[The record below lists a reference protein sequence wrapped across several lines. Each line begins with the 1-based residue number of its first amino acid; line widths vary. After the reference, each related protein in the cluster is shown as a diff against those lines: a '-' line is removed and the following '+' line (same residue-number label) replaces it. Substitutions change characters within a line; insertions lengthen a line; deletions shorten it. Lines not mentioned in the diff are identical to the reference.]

1 MHKTVQLNCSTK
13 VFYVTAFGFLGC
25 ILLSPIPGFLRC
37 GLSSHHLPL
46 LRFAYH
52 GGESGRG
59 LQADQWKDPQRAIP
73 ILWRLGEITTGRNGG
88 NLSTGWFWAK
98 GIKRKNYGWKKSEL
112 SLDL

>member
-1 MHKTVQLNCSTK
+1 M
-13 VFYVTAFGFLGC
+13 FYVTAFGFLGC
-25 ILLSPIPGFLRC
+25 ILLPPIPGFLRC

-73 ILWRLGEITTGRNGG
+73 ILWRLGEITTGGNGG